1 MTLAGSTE
9 RRRGSSALRRLSYL
23 LLLAVLASC
32 GYVIA
37 GCPNPIPMGPS
48 AWLSTVSPDEEKSA
62 RVLRSGDR
70 YAIEVRR
77 FTDWQRNQR
86 LPERPAIWQS
96 EGVPVRYLFWLDDQ
110 TLEALVLESDRSRFD
125 SIRTRSVEGVR
136 VVTRAIPSTAMNTV
150 LDSERLPELL
160 VAPLYDD

>member
-1 MTLAGSTE
+1 MTAAGSTE
-9 RRRGSSALRRLSYL
+9 RRRGSSTSRRLSYL

-32 GYVIA
+32 GYLVA
-37 GCPNPIPMGPS
+37 GCPNPKPMGPI
-48 AWLSTVSPDEEKSA
+48 AWLSAVSPDGEKSA
-62 RVLRSGDR
+62 RVLSSGGR

-86 LPERPAIWQS
+86 LPERPASWRS

-125 SIRTRSVEGVR
+125 SIRARSVEGVR

-160 VAPLYDD
+160 VAPLNDD